1 MSTDTDTPAG
11 EVEPGRAYTVPELAR
26 LANESAGYLWRL
38 TRERRLAVVRMP
50 GKRQRIRGR
59 DWLDFVAAS
68 VVPAVRPD
76 PDPEPEAES
85 KPEPRPAAEAP
96 RRERAPRRPVAERRD
111 GWRGR
116 VGI

>member
-1 MSTDTDTPAG
+1 MSTDTGTPAG
-11 EVEPGRAYTVPELAR
+11 AVEPGRAYTVPELAR
-26 LANESAGYLWRL
+26 LAGESAGYLWRL

-50 GKRQRIRGR
+50 GKRQRIRGS

-85 KPEPRPAAEAP
+85 KPEAP
-96 RRERAPRRPVAERRD
+96 RRERAPRRPAAERRD

>member
-11 EVEPGRAYTVPELAR
+11 AVEPWRAYTVPELAR

-85 KPEPRPAAEAP
+85 KPEAP
-96 RRERAPRRPVAERRD
+96 RRERAPRRPAAERRD